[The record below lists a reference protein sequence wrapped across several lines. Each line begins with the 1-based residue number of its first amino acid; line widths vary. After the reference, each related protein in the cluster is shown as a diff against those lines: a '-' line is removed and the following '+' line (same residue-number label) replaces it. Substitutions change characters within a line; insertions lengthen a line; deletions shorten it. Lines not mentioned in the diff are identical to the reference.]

1 MSAPHV
7 SVVIPALN
15 GRGTLPALLD
25 ALAAQRTDGPIE
37 TIAIDSGSSDGT
49 VQLLRARADCLIQID
64 PQRFDHG
71 LTRNL
76 GVERARGDL
85 VVLMVQDAEPVSAD
99 WLAAL
104 TRPFAV
110 DPVLAGTYARQIA
123 RDDASQITRHYHQ
136 RWQASSETPRV
147 SQMAGRSE
155 FLALTPWDRYDRC
168 IFDNVCS
175 CIRRSAWQQHPF
187 RATAMA
193 EDLEWARE
201 VLLAGYR
208 IAYVP
213 SAVVRHSHE
222 RPARDEYRRTV
233 LVHRRLRELFDLVL
247 IPDAPRLLRALMT
260 SAAAHLRANASLDP
274 RAVARALALAVA
286 YPLGQYRGV
295 RSARPFAIPVE
306 GGP

>member
-1 MSAPHV
+1 MSAPRV
-7 SVVIPALN
+7 SIVIPTLN

-25 ALAAQRTDGPIE
+25 GLAAQRTDGPIE
-37 TIAIDSGSSDGT
+37 TIAIDSGSRDGT
-49 VQLLRARADCLIQID
+49 VELLRARADCLIQID
-64 PQRFDHG
+64 PRRFDHG

-76 GVERARGDL
+76 GVERARGAL
-85 VVLMVQDAEPVSAD
+85 VVLIVQDAEPASAD
-99 WLAAL
+99 WLTVL
-104 TRPFAV
+104 TRPFAD
-110 DPVLAGTYARQIA
+110 DPALAGTYARQIT
-123 RDDASQITRHYHQ
+123 RDDASPITRYYH
-136 RWQASSETPRV
+136 RFWQASSETPRV
-147 SQMAGRSE
+147 SRIGGARE
-155 FLALTPWDRYDRC
+155 FLALAPSDRHERC

-175 CIRRSAWQQHPF
+175 CVRRSVWQQHPF

-222 RPARDEYRRTV
+222 RPAREEYRRTA
-233 LVHRRLRELFDLVL
+233 LVHQRLRELFDVVL
-247 IPDAPRLLRALMT
+247 IPDAPRLLRAMMT